1 MRRSF
6 TVLALV
12 CVLAAVSVGC
22 SKQRDTGFPAIQPPS
37 STSASPSP
45 QSTTAVTAVKLIGKN
60 ISWDLTK
67 LYFVANKKVTVTVDN
82 QDQAAHNF
90 AIFTDPNRQL
100 GEIYKPT
107 HDTQPGQKFDYVVQ
121 PLKAGTY
128 YFECF
133 IHPSMNGTVS
143 VK

>member
-1 MRRSF
+1 MN
-6 TVLALV
+6 V
-12 CVLAAVSVGC
+12 
-22 SKQRDTGFPAIQPPS
+22 PPS
-37 STSASPSP
+37 FRLPES
-45 QSTTAVTAVKLIGKN
+45 K
-60 ISWDLTK
+60 
-67 LYFVANKKVTVTVDN
+67 VAPDCEVTVTVDN

-107 HDTQPGQKFDYVVQ
+107 HDTQPGQKFDYAVQ